1 MKRFGVLFFALLF
14 ITVIGCNG
22 DDEVE
27 AVPEATPPPEP
38 TPTTVTVAQGT
49 KTVPSGVSTT
59 MASFSIAESGILM
72 ATITWSGVPPS
83 VMALFLHE
91 GTTVH
96 GLGTGGSPFN
106 STATVTDAIVVA
118 GHGWEFIISHGAGAD
133 VDCTYVIT
141 FTPD

>member
-1 MKRFGVLFFALLF
+1 MRRFGVLFFALLF
-14 ITVIGCNG
+14 ITAIGCND

-27 AVPEATPPPEP
+27 AVPEATPEP

-49 KTVPSGVSTT
+49 ETVPTATSTPVAT
-59 MASFSIAESGILM
+59 FSIAESGTLT
-72 ATITWSGVPPS
+72 ATITWSGAPPS
-83 VMALFLHE
+83 IMGCFQHE
-91 GTTVH
+91 GTTIH
-96 GLGTGGSPFN
+96 GLGTSGSPFT

-133 VDCTYVIT
+133 VDFTYVIT